1 MCVLQE
7 DKLANRFGIRGRTVD
22 LYVRFTDEMGN
33 PANTDETPTVTI
45 TDQNGVVRR
54 AASNIGVSL
63 VNDNQPGL
71 YRLSYDIPEAM
82 PDGYATDTWTAD
94 IGETSVTNSF
104 EFNVLTD
111 GEISQAEPPT
121 FDPGDDV
128 PWNFTKEEAH
138 GINILLK
145 MVKPRLKSDGT
156 RKIRSGNTTID
167 AECNIFTD
175 AELITFLVN
184 SLSEFNAYPHFTSY
198 TFADEQIS
206 GIFADIIVQGA
217 VLLALAAQTLI
228 ERGREFS
235 ITDAGVTYQP
245 PAVSE
250 ILNSQFT
257 TQLADY
263 KEKLKA
269 IKTNLKP
276 AALGLGSWRIT
287 SISPNFLRL
296 RHLRAR
302 QII

>member
-1 MCVLQE
+1 MS
-7 DKLANRFGIRGRTVD
+7 NRFGIRGRTVD

-33 PANTDETPTVTI
+33 PVNADDTPSVVI
-45 TDQNGVVRR
+45 TDQNGTVRR
-54 AASNIGVSL
+54 ASSNIGVGL

-71 YRLSYDIPEAM
+71 YLLSWDIPEAV
-82 PDGYATDTWTAD
+82 PDGYMTDTWTAK
-94 IGETSVTNSF
+94 IGNTDVSNSF

-111 GEISQAEPPT
+111 GEIAEGVPPT

-128 PWNFTKEEAH
+128 SWNFTKEESN

-145 MVKPRLKSDGT
+145 MIKPRLKNDGT
-156 RKIRSGNTTID
+156 RKVRSGNTTVD
-167 AECNIFTD
+167 SECNIFTND
-175 AELITFLVN
+175 ELITFLVN
-184 SLSEFNAYPHFTSY
+184 SLQEFNAYPHFTGFS
-198 TFADEQIS
+198 FADAQIT
-206 GIFADIIVQGA
+206 GIFSEIIVQGA

-250 ILNSQFT
+250 ILNTQYVA
-257 TQLADY
+257 QLADY

-276 AALGLGSWRIT
+276 SPIALGSWRSLGSFNTRIRT
-287 SISPNFLRL
+287 L
-296 RHLRAR
+296 RHLRDR
-302 QII
+302 QIV